1 MNYSIIRYIL
11 GIVLK
16 VEAVFMLLPVVV
28 ALIYHENPVYFLI
41 TIVLCL
47 AVGQLLSHKRPANTV
62 FYAAEGFVTVSLSW
76 IIISIFGALP
86 FWMSREI
93 PSYVNALFE
102 TISGFTTTGASI
114 LDDIEA
120 MSRCN
125 LFWRSLTHWLGGMGV
140 LVFVMAIFPMGSG
153 NQLYLMQAEST
164 GPDVEKLAPRM
175 RTTATILYAI
185 YGGLTVLEILLLF
198 VTGMPLF
205 DSFAIAFGSAGTGG
219 FGVLNDSMASYA
231 PHLQVIVTVFIILFG
246 VNFNIY
252 FLILRKK
259 FKNALSSTELR
270 VYLCIIVASGLLI
283 AYNIRHIFTTIP
295 GAIQQAFFQVAS
307 IMTTTGFV
315 TADFDLWP
323 QFSKTIL
330 LLLMFIGACAG
341 STGGGIKVSRVILLG
356 KSVNRRMFVLRHP
369 HSKRKIKMNGNVVD
383 DSIVQNTNIYI
394 TAYLLIFAVSLLLIS
409 VDEMD
414 LTSHFSAVTATIN
427 NIGPGFAN
435 VGATCNYNGYSGF
448 SKFVLMFDMLV
459 GRLEIFPLL
468 ALIDPR
474 TWRKR

>member
-16 VEAVFMLLPVVV
+16 VEAAFMLLPVVV
-28 ALIYHENPVYFLI
+28 ALIYHENPMCFII

-47 AVGQLLSHKRPANTV
+47 IVGQLLNIKKPANHV

-76 IIISIFGALP
+76 IIISVFGALP
-86 FWMSREI
+86 FWFSHEI
-93 PSYVNALFE
+93 HSYVNALFE

-114 LDDIEA
+114 LTDIES
-120 MSRCN
+120 MSRSI

-140 LVFVMAIFPMGSG
+140 LVFVMAIFPVGSG
-153 NQLYLMQAEST
+153 NQLYLLQAEST

-175 RTTATILYAI
+175 RTTATILYSI
-185 YGGLTVLEILLLF
+185 YVGLTVLEILLLF
-198 VTGMPLF
+198 FTGMPLF

-246 VNFNIY
+246 VNFNMY

-259 FKNALSSTELR
+259 FRNVLSSTELR
-270 VYLCIIVASGLLI
+270 VYLCIIVASGLMV
-283 AYNIRHIFTTIP
+283 AYNIRHLFTTIP

-307 IMTTTGFV
+307 IMTTTGFA
-315 TADFDLWP
+315 TCDTDLWP

-341 STGGGIKVSRVILLG
+341 STGGGIKVSRVIILG
-356 KSVNRRMFVLRHP
+356 KSVNRRLFAFRHP
-369 HSKRKIKMNGNVVD
+369 HSRRKIKMNGQVIGDDVVQTTNV
-383 DSIVQNTNIYI
+383 YMI
-394 TAYLLIFAVSLLLIS
+394 TYLLIFAVSLLLIS
-409 VDEMD
+409 VDNFD
-414 LTSHFSAVTATIN
+414 LTTQFSAVTATIN
-427 NIGPGFAN
+427 NIGPGFGV
-435 VGATCNYNGYSGF
+435 VGATGNYSMYSAF

-459 GRLEIFPLL
+459 GRLEIFPML

-474 TWRKR
+474 TWKRR